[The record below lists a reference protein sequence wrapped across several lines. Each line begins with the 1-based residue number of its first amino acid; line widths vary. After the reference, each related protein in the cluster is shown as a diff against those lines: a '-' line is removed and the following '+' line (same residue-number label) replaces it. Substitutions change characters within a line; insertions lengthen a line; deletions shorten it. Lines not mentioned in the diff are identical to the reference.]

1 MNEEYTYAVDSDM
14 RQFGRPGFGFG
25 RPGFGFGRPGFGFG
39 RPGFGF
45 GFGRPGLDLAGLGLV
60 MDSDGRLVFTADR
73 FSEGLSGA
81 CRKRFIQSVLVRGLR
96 LRLSVLLLTNQKGS
110 STGAFLY
117 RPNVLTWRAKF
128 GYYFILLP

>member
-1 MNEEYTYAVDSDM
+1 MNEEYTYEADSDM

-45 GFGRPGLDLAGLGLV
+45 GRPWFGRPWFGGF
-60 MDSDGRLVFTADR
+60 GRPFGFYGDR
-73 FSEGLSGA
+73 LSEGLSG
-81 CRKRFIQSVLVRGLR
+81 GLSEA
-96 LRLSVLLLTNQKGS
+96 LCSIHICTEVTATLTIRITTKTIKKGS
-110 STGAFLY
+110 FQAFLY

>member
-14 RQFGRPGFGFG
+14 RPFG

-45 GFGRPGLDLAGLGLV
+45 GFGRPGFGF
-60 MDSDGRLVFTADR
+60 GRPWFGYGFGRPFGFTADR

-81 CRKRFIQSVLVRGLR
+81 CRKRFIQSVLVRG
-96 LRLSVLLLTNQKGS
+96 
-110 STGAFLY
+110 Y
-117 RPNVLTWRAKF
+117 
-128 GYYFILLP
+128 GYGYPYFY